1 MCKDT
6 TLSKALLTIAL
17 ATLPWPLALAHPQLN
32 HASDMPAH
40 GVHARDRAFLQQAA
54 NEGAAEVLLAQ
65 LALKQASSPSVRQL
79 AQQLLDDHMQI
90 DRELVRLTNLKQDAQ
105 PAVPSPAAN
114 EARTQLQGL
123 HGPAFDHR
131 YVNDVIDSH
140 QRALAAFGAAAR
152 DSLDPD
158 VKQFAQN
165 RIPMLQHQLA
175 LAKAALT
182 GSH

>member
-1 MCKDT
+1 MRQGAA
-6 TLSKALLTIAL
+6 LSKTLLAIAL
-17 ATLPWPLALAHPQLN
+17 ATAWPMALVAHPQLN

-65 LALKQASSPSVRQL
+65 VALKQASSPSVRQL

-105 PAVPSPAAN
+105 PAMPPPAAN
-114 EARTQLQGL
+114 QKRTQLQGL
-123 HGPAFDHR
+123 HGPAFDR
-131 YVNDVIDSH
+131 GYVDDVIDSR

-165 RIPMLQHQLA
+165 RLPMLQHQLM
-175 LAKAALT
+175 LAKAIA
-182 GSH
+182 GSR